1 MKHIKHFEELNY
13 RTYLSAAKEL
23 RRISPKK
30 NKERYEEL
38 QNHADVI
45 ELKKRRNELS
55 KISSPISIKITDTEN
70 SGRNGVGRFYP
81 LLCPEY
87 ATLQDY
93 LADGTVESIPFT
105 LVIVPADD
113 ETVEMCLNTMPEG
126 DDLSVCGYGAMWLTI
141 GLTLD
146 EGTYE
151 LDRLKVVDMDQYV
164 YGECELQGR
173 AAYGGI
179 KQTLYR
185 MFSDKSSEFYQ
196 EFEETVIA
204 GMGLSSD
211 HGLSMD
217 KIANHLKSLSVNTGF
232 IADDNSDTN

>member
-13 RTYLSAAKEL
+13 RTYLSAASKL
-23 RRISPKK
+23 RKISPKK
-30 NKERYEEL
+30 NRERSDEL
-38 QNHADVI
+38 ENHADVI

-70 SGRNGVGRFYP
+70 SGKQGVGRFYP
-81 LLCPEY
+81 LLSPEY
-87 ATLQDY
+87 DTLQDY

-126 DDLSVCGYGAMWLTI
+126 DDLSVCGYGAMWLSI
-141 GLTLD
+141 GLKLD

-173 AAYGGI
+173 AAYGGL

-217 KIANHLKSLSVNTGF
+217 AIANHLKSLSVNTGF
-232 IADDNSDTN
+232 IAD

>member
-13 RTYLSAAKEL
+13 RTYLSAANEL

-38 QNHADVI
+38 GNHADVI

-70 SGRNGVGRFYP
+70 GKQGVGRFYP

-87 ATLQDY
+87 DTLRDY
-93 LADGTVESIPFT
+93 LADGVLHPYSTVESIPFT

-126 DDLSVCGYGAMWLTI
+126 DDLSICGYGAMWLTI

-151 LDRLKVVDMDQYV
+151 LGRLKVVD
-164 YGECELQGR
+164 
-173 AAYGGI
+173 
-179 KQTLYR
+179 
-185 MFSDKSSEFYQ
+185 
-196 EFEETVIA
+196 
-204 GMGLSSD
+204 
-211 HGLSMD
+211 
-217 KIANHLKSLSVNTGF
+217 
-232 IADDNSDTN
+232 